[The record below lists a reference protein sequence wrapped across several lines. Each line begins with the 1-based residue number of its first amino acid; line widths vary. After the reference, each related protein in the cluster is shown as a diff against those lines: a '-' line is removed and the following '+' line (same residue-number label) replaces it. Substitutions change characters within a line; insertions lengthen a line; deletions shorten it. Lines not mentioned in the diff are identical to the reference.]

1 MAADTT
7 DPAVTFTTHVD
18 PMDREVASPRGLG
31 PLGWARWIWRR
42 LASMRTALVLL
53 LLLGLAAIPGS
64 LIPQRTS
71 DAIAVNQFIAA
82 DPVRGEWYERL
93 GLFDVYGTPWF
104 SAIYLLLFISLVGCL
119 VPRARQHW
127 RQWRAGPAAPPRH
140 PERLA
145 DTATVAATPDTLTR
159 AESYLRSRRWRV
171 RRGGSWVAAELGSLR
186 ETGNQ
191 VFHFALLGVLVSI
204 GWGAL
209 AGWHGTVIVKEGSGF
224 ANTITQYDSFTAGRF
239 SGGDSLP
246 PFSVRLDSFEV
257 DFERGEAQRGAPR
270 EFDAQVQV
278 TDGDGTVRTDTF
290 GVNDPLQVDGAKVFL
305 IGHGYAP
312 RVTVRDGEGDVV
324 FEDSV
329 VFLPQDGNFTSEG
342 VIKAPDAQPEQ
353 LGFRG
358 LFLPTAAIDPQMGPT
373 STFPAP
379 DDPALFMSAFT
390 GDLGLDRGQTQN
402 VYELDDSA
410 LTQVGLRAMRL
421 GETWRL
427 PDGSGTVEFT
437 GYDRYISVKVAHD
450 PGGPW
455 ALAFVGLAILGVC
468 LSLFVRRR
476 RIWVSVDGE
485 VATVAGSARGGGI
498 SMADDVAALT
508 RVISPTPVA
517 ARHNT
522 SGTSGTSGPAGTPGP
537 AHAGEPAEGEGRS
550 HPDFGERSGPAG
562 T

>member
-1 MAADTT
+1 MASETA

-18 PMDREVASPRGLG
+18 PMDREVTSPRGLG
-31 PLGWARWIWRR
+31 PLGWGRWIWRR

-64 LIPQRTS
+64 LVPQRTS
-71 DAIAVNQFIAA
+71 DAIAVSQFIAA
-82 DPVRGEWYERL
+82 DPVRGEWYERF

-127 RQWRAGPAAPPRH
+127 RQWRAGPTAPPRH
-140 PERLA
+140 PERLPDSAAVPARA
-145 DTATVAATPDTLTR
+145 DTPAR
-159 AESYLRSRRWRV
+159 AEDYLRSRHWRV
-171 RRGGSWVAAELGSLR
+171 RRDANWVAGERGVLR

-191 VFHFALLGVLVSI
+191 LFHFALLGVLAAI

-209 AGWHGTVIVKEGSGF
+209 AGWHGTVIIREGNGF

-239 SGGDSLP
+239 AGGDSLP
-246 PFSVRLDSFEV
+246 PFSVTLDSFDVE
-257 DFERGEAQRGAPR
+257 FERGEAQRGAPR
-270 EFDAQVQV
+270 EFDAQVRV
-278 TDGDGTVRTDTF
+278 TDGAGVASSGTF
-290 GVNDPLQVDGAKVFL
+290 GVNDPLEVDGAKVYL

-312 RVTVRDGEGDVV
+312 RVTVRDGAGDVV
-324 FEDSV
+324 FDDSV

-358 LFLPTAAIDPQMGPT
+358 LFLPTAAIDAQMGPT

-379 DDPALFMSAFT
+379 DDPALFLSAFT

-402 VYELDDSA
+402 VYELDDTE
-410 LTQVGLRAMRL
+410 LTQVGLRALRV

-427 PDGSGTVEFT
+427 PDGAGTVEFT

-450 PGGPW
+450 PGGVW
-455 ALAFVGLAILGVC
+455 ALGFVALAIVGVC

-476 RIWVSVDGE
+476 RVWVSVDAGI
-485 VATVAGSARGGGI
+485 ATVAGSARDEAT

-508 RVISPTPVA
+508 QVLAPGVTG
-517 ARHNT
+517 ARHNV
-522 SGTSGTSGPAGTPGP
+522 
-537 AHAGEPAEGEGRS
+537 GEPEGAVT
-550 HPDFGERSGPAG
+550 DD
-562 T
+562 